1 MSMYREDKWLAEE
14 SAVGGIQDAN
24 VLLAKEKT
32 LLK

>member
-1 MSMYREDKWLAEE
+1 MEKINGWPEE

-32 LLK
+32 FLQ